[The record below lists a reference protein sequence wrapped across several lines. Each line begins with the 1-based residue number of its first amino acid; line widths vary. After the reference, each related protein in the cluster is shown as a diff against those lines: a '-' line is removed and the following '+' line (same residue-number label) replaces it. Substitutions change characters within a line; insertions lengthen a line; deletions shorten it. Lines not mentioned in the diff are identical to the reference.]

1 MFHPGGMEILIHPTW
16 FAVAMFLFGIAF
28 ICRALKRRESAALFL
43 AVGFLLTAVLSPLR
57 N

>member
-1 MFHPGGMEILIHPTW
+1 
-16 FAVAMFLFGIAF
+16 MFLFGIVC

-43 AVGFLLTAVLSPLR
+43 AVGFLLTAGLSSLR